1 MYLNIGPLSSVFTVL
16 VVLELEYRL
25 MFTNI
30 IKDFKQD
37 KKKTLRNEGN
47 DY

>member
-30 IKDFKQD
+30 IKDFKQV
-37 KKKTLRNEGN
+37 KKKTPEK
-47 DY
+47 